1 MTTVSTSSPTL
12 KRKKK
17 VTFQPDDVLVNILE
31 IPRDQSSPI
40 HIHSQQTLNFSLQR
54 LSLNWNNPLQ
64 RVYGPRPGAAVPK
77 SPQFESRRSLRA
89 NSMQSQF
96 SSQKISK
103 PVISPS
109 NFNRIISRRT
119 QESAERRRLHNAW
132 QKEDE
137 VEENITE
144 LQKSPLLFR
153 PRTAITPGS
162 RSNLPRLHS
171 SPYKHS
177 SSSGHHSNWMESL
190 PSKSYRIDS
199 ANSIRSVRSDSVL
212 VKRPQNYF
220 TVNWKL

>member
-40 HIHSQQTLNFSLQR
+40 HLHSQQTINFKLQR
-54 LSLNWNNPLQ
+54 LSLNWDKSLQ
-64 RVYGPRPGAAVPK
+64 RVYGPRPGAAAPK
-77 SPQFESRRSLRA
+77 SPQMENRKSMRS
-89 NSMQSQF
+89 NSLQNQL

-103 PVISPS
+103 SLISPS
-109 NFNRIISRRT
+109 NFNRMISRRT
-119 QESAERRRLHNAW
+119 QESADRRRLTHAW

-137 VEENITE
+137 VEEQITE
-144 LQKSPLLFR
+144 IKKSPFIFR

-177 SSSGHHSNWMESL
+177 SSPGQSNWMDNL
-190 PSKSYRIDS
+190 PSKSCRIDS
-199 ANSIRSVRSDSVL
+199 ANSIRSIRSDSVF
-212 VKRPQNYF
+212 VKRPPNYF